1 MNQSI
6 IHSYPVN
13 SLKSLYP
20 FIHSAYPLS
29 ENTVLVTMQLFSN
42 LLSALFIPF
51 FQSVRNFGLEG
62 EDGFER
68 PQYTF
73 SFYLL
78 IVVHAIATVIF
89 ATFNGSYKRLEQES
103 KRKGDRRS
111 SVKSD
116 RYHDIEHQ
124 SLLK

>member
-1 MNQSI
+1 MIHCI
-6 IHSYPVN
+6 IFTLSTHSN
-13 SLKSLYP
+13 SCIY
-20 FIHSAYPLS
+20 SAYPLS

-51 FQSVRNFGLEG
+51 FQSVRYFGLEG

-78 IVVHAIATVIF
+78 IVVHAVATVIF
-89 ATFNGSYKRLEQES
+89 STFNGSYKRLEQES
-103 KRKGDRRS
+103 KREKRS
-111 SVKSD
+111 QKSD
-116 RYHDIEHQ
+116 RYKNTAHDDIEHQ
-124 SLLK
+124 SLLQ